1 MATTSKEAQ
10 LCTGNSE
17 TQVFVKVAER
27 ETDNDAEILAVR
39 MKADLEEKFRE
50 YQRSLWDLQ
59 RAIPGR
65 TPGTPPGLY
74 PTLSHLLPAHPVEG
88 EP

>member
-1 MATTSKEAQ
+1 M
-10 LCTGNSE
+10 TGASTLE
-17 TQVFVKVAER
+17 VYDADILVAR
-27 ETDNDAEILAVR
+27 L
-39 MKADLEEKFRE
+39 KANLEERYRE
-50 YQRSLWDLQ
+50 YQCSLWDLH

>member
-1 MATTSKEAQ
+1 MANTPNSAQ
-10 LCTGNSE
+10 LDSNNE
-17 TQVFVKVAER
+17 TQVSVKVA
-27 ETDNDAEILAVR
+27 ETDNDAKILAVCI
-39 MKADLEEKFRE
+39 KADLKEKFRE

-59 RAIPGR
+59 KAIPGR

-74 PTLSHLLPAHPVEG
+74 PTLPAHPVEG

>member
-1 MATTSKEAQ
+1 MASSPTPAQ
-10 LCTGNSE
+10 PDSNIE
-17 TQVFVKVAER
+17 TQVSVKVA
-27 ETDNDAEILAVR
+27 DHDDAKNLAVR

-50 YQRSLWDLQ
+50 YQRSLWDLHQ
-59 RAIPGR
+59 AIPGR

-74 PTLSHLLPAHPVEG
+74 PTLPAHPVEG

>member
-1 MATTSKEAQ
+1 MATTSSSAQ
-10 LCTGNSE
+10 LCTGKGE
-17 TQVFVKVAER
+17 TQVSVKVAES

-39 MKADLEEKFRE
+39 MKADLEERFRE

-59 RAIPGR
+59 RAISAR

-74 PTLSHLLPAHPVEG
+74 PNLSHSLPAHPVEG